1 MLTNESRRGW
11 LIVERNSIKSRDLC
25 GRWREERVCNNAHCI
40 ELQWINNNHIFDL
53 FSASIIFAYTL
64 RPSWNCNWIE
74 ILSPFSLSAASQATG
89 WNATAPGRCIWAGI
103 SHRTNTHGIHSS
115 SSCKFSRE
123 SKAFESCW
131 NVLNEILQPIRR
143 HFCARLMYFMFKLSS
158 ALISNLFFLL
168 SSSSSS
174 SSYTRA
180 ALWHL
185 MMLHKLQHHSFPFKL
200 IFRSHF
206 QPISHS
212 AAGLVVNPL
221 CLRRRYVLLPTNNVV
236 PMFISHTTLTLSF
249 RARCWWHLNSTLNVQ
264 YKSCWEESWLQP
276 NPSSETRRRR
286 RRYEKKQ

>member
-11 LIVERNSIKSRDLC
+11 LIVEWNSKESRDLC

-158 ALISNLFFLL
+158 ALISNLFFFAFFFFFLQL
-168 SSSSSS
+168 IHSSC
-174 SSYTRA
+174 A
-180 ALWHL
+180 MALDDVTQVTTSLIPIQTHFPF
-185 MMLHKLQHHSFPFKL
+185 SFPA
-200 IFRSHF
+200 HF
-206 QPISHS
+206 SLSCWLGCQP
-212 AAGLVVNPL
+212 VV
-221 CLRRRYVLLPTNNVV
+221 CT
-236 PMFISHTTLTLSF
+236 
-249 RARCWWHLNSTLNVQ
+249 STLCSVAN
-264 YKSCWEESWLQP
+264 
-276 NPSSETRRRR
+276 
-286 RRYEKKQ
+286 